1 VVLEKNAESSSMIE
15 TANSSASPA
24 AAGLFA
30 TTLKA
35 AGVKASGAELLKTSS
50 ASTSLPESAH
60 AP

>member
-1 VVLEKNAESSSMIE
+1 MIE